1 VDQLGRLVLL
11 GLERLPAV
19 LAVRSMTSAGPAV
32 RRRRLELLLVV
43 LAVRPLRL
51 VVLAEIRLLLELT
64 QAVRVAIPD

>member
-32 RRRRLELLLVV
+32 RRRRLELRQVV
-43 LAVRPLRL
+43 QAVLRCRL
-51 VVLAEIRLLLELT
+51 VVLAEIPRLLELT
-64 QAVRVAIPD
+64 RGALAGIRH